1 MTDATVT
8 HALAPW
14 LERQRDRLIGHSGH
28 ALLLQGP
35 SGLGQYPLALALAQ
49 AWLCQQPVSV
59 PNGHALRG
67 CGTCASCHG
76 IAVRT
81 HPDLRVLMP
90 ETLMLELDWPLDE
103 SAQKDIDDKKRKAS
117 REIRVDAARDLIT
130 FTQRTASGDRGKVVL
145 IYPADRMNGVT
156 ANTLLKTLEE
166 PSGDTRFILATDA
179 QHLLLPTIRSRCVS
193 HDMVGPSHDEGVSW
207 LVTQGLNTALASVLL
222 KAAGGRPDDAL
233 SMSERGWTDA
243 RWSAIPKALRAGQ
256 LEPLQDVSGS
266 ELIEVL
272 QKVCHD
278 QLAVQVGGSPRF
290 FEVQALLPH
299 TSLTSLSAWSQ
310 ALQKSARTAEHP
322 FQAGLMLEA
331 LVGQARHALAPPQS

>member
-1 MTDATVT
+1 MSDASTPP
-8 HALAPW
+8 ALAPW
-14 LERQRDRLIGHSGH
+14 LARQLGRLVEHSGH

-49 AWLCQQPVSV
+49 AWLCHQPITSGGVR
-59 PNGHALRG
+59 RG

-90 ETLMLELDWPLDE
+90 ESLMLTLDWPLDE
-103 SAQKDIDDKKRKAS
+103 SAQKDIDDKKRKPS

-166 PSGDTRFILATDA
+166 PSGDTHFILATEA
-179 QHLLLPTIRSRCVS
+179 QHQLLPTIRSRCVA
-193 HDMVGPSHDEGVSW
+193 HPMEGPSPEEGVSW
-207 LVTQGLNTALASVLL
+207 LVAHGLPEPLASVLL
-222 KAAGGRPDDAL
+222 KAAGGRPEDAK
-233 SMSERGWTDA
+233 SMAERGWTDA
-243 RWSAIPKALRAGQ
+243 RWAAVPKALRAGQ
-256 LEPLQDVSGS
+256 VEPLQELGGA
-266 ELIEVL
+266 ELIDVL

-278 QLAVQVGGSPRF
+278 QLAVQVGGAPRF
-290 FEVQALLPH
+290 FAAQSLVSGTSLQAL
-299 TSLTSLSAWSQ
+299 SNWSQ
-310 ALQKSARTAEHP
+310 ALQRSARTADHP

-331 LVGQARHALAPPQS
+331 LVGQARHALSTRGA

>member
-1 MTDATVT
+1 MSNEASPTP
-8 HALAPW
+8 LAPW
-14 LERQRDRLIGHSGH
+14 LERQLDRLMGHSGH

-49 AWLCQQPVSV
+49 AWLCQRAGST
-59 PNGHALRG
+59 GAHRG
-67 CGTCASCHG
+67 CGVCSSCHS

-90 ETLMLELDWPLDE
+90 ETLMLQLDWPLDE
-103 SAQKDIDDKKRKAS
+103 SAQKEIDDKKRKPS

-130 FTQRTASGDRGKVVL
+130 FTQRTASGERGKVVL

-166 PSGDTRFILATDA
+166 PSGDTRFILATEA
-179 QHLLLPTIRSRCVS
+179 QHQLLPTIRSRCVA
-193 HDMVGPSHDEGVSW
+193 HPMEGPTQADGVSW
-207 LVTQGLNTALASVLL
+207 LNAQGLNDELASVLL
-222 KAAGGRPDDAL
+222 KAAGGRPEDAW
-233 SMSERGWTDA
+233 SMSQRGWTDA

-256 LEPLQDVSGS
+256 LEPLHDLGGA

-278 QLAVQVGGSPRF
+278 QMAVQVGGQPRF
-290 FEVQALLPH
+290 FAAQSLVSGTSLQAL
-299 TSLTSLSAWSQ
+299 SNWSQ
-310 ALQKSARTAEHP
+310 ALQRSARTAEHP

-331 LVGQARHALAPPQS
+331 MVGQARLALTTPGS

>member
-1 MTDATVT
+1 MSEAAVSNP
-8 HALAPW
+8 LAPW
-14 LERQRDRLIGHSGH
+14 LERQLDHLVDHNGH
-28 ALLLQGP
+28 ALLLHGP

-49 AWLCQQPVSV
+49 AWLCQQPSAST
-59 PNGHALRG
+59 PKRG
-67 CGTCASCHG
+67 CGVCPSCHG

-90 ETLMLELDWPLDE
+90 ETLMLELEWPLDE
-103 SAQKDIDDKKRKAS
+103 SAQKEIDDKKRKPS

-179 QHLLLPTIRSRCVS
+179 QHQLLPTIRSRCVA
-193 HDMVGPSHDEGVSW
+193 HAMEGPSPAEGVSW
-207 LVTQGLNTALASVLL
+207 LQAQGLSDPLASVLL
-222 KAAGGRPDDAL
+222 KAAGGRPEDAR
-233 SMSERGWTDA
+233 SMADRGWTDA

-256 LEPLQDVSGS
+256 IEPLQELGGA
-266 ELIEVL
+266 ELIDVL
-272 QKVCHD
+272 QRVCHD
-278 QLAVQVGGSPRF
+278 QLAVQVGGTPRF
-290 FEVQALLPH
+290 FAAQALVSG
-299 TSLTSLSAWSQ
+299 TSLQALSDWSQ
-310 ALQKSARTAEHP
+310 SLQRSARMADHP

-331 LVGQARHALAPPQS
+331 LVGQARHALAPHAS

>member
-1 MTDATVT
+1 MTAAASSP

-14 LERQRDRLIGHSGH
+14 LGRQFDRLVGHNGH

-49 AWLCQQPVSV
+49 AWLCHQPSSV
-59 PNGHALRG
+59 TGVRRG
-67 CGTCASCHG
+67 CGSCPSCHG

-90 ETLMLELDWPLDE
+90 ETLMLELEWPLDE

-130 FTQRTASGDRGKVVL
+130 FTQRTASGDHGKVVL

-179 QHLLLPTIRSRCVS
+179 QHQLLPTIRSRCVA
-193 HDMVGPSHDEGVSW
+193 HAMEGPSQDEGVAW
-207 LVTQGLNTALASVLL
+207 LTERGMSDALSSVLL
-222 KAAGGRPDDAL
+222 RAAGGRPEVAW
-233 SMSERGWTDA
+233 SMAERGWTDA
-243 RWSAIPKALRAGQ
+243 RWTAIPKALKAGQ
-256 LEPLQDVSGS
+256 VEPLQELSGA
-266 ELIEVL
+266 ELVDVL

-278 QLAVQVGGSPRF
+278 QLAIQVGASPRF
-290 FEVQALLPH
+290 FPLQALVTG
-299 TSLTSLSAWSQ
+299 TSLQSLSDWAQ
-310 ALQKSARTAEHP
+310 ALQRSARTADHP
-322 FQAGLMLEA
+322 FQPGLMLEA
-331 LVGQARHALAPPQS
+331 QVGQARHALTSRVS

>member
-1 MTDATVT
+1 MSETTPSPLT
-8 HALAPW
+8 LAPW
-14 LERQRDRLIGHSGH
+14 LERQLDRLFDHSGH

-49 AWLCQQPVSV
+49 AWLCQQPSKT
-59 PNGHALRG
+59 GTFRA
-67 CGTCASCHG
+67 CGTCPSCHG

-130 FTQRTASGDRGKVVL
+130 FTQRTASGDQGKVVL
-145 IYPADRMNGVT
+145 IFPADRMNGVT

-179 QHLLLPTIRSRCVS
+179 QHQLLPTIRSRCVA
-193 HDMVGPSHDEGVSW
+193 HAMEAPSHEEGESW
-207 LVTQGLNTALASVLL
+207 LQAQGMSHALASVLL
-222 KAAGGRPDDAL
+222 KAAGGRPEDAW

-243 RWSAIPKALRAGQ
+243 RWSAIPKALRTGQ
-256 LEPLQDVSGS
+256 IEPLQDLGGA
-266 ELIEVL
+266 ELIDVL

-278 QLAVQVGGSPRF
+278 QLAAQVGGPPRF
-290 FEVQALLPH
+290 FAAQSLVSG
-299 TSLTSLSAWSQ
+299 TSLQSLSDWAQ
-310 ALQKSARTAEHP
+310 LLQRSARSADHP
-322 FQAGLMLEA
+322 YQAGLMLEA
-331 LVGQARHALAPPQS
+331 LVGQARHALAPAVS

>member
-1 MTDATVT
+1 MSDA
-8 HALAPW
+8 ANAPPLAPW
-14 LERQRDRLIGHSGH
+14 LERQFSRLVEHSGH
-28 ALLLQGP
+28 ALLLHGP
-35 SGLGQYPLALALAQ
+35 SGLGQYPLALSLAQ
-49 AWLCQQPVSV
+49 AWLCHQPVTTGSR
-59 PNGHALRG
+59 RG
-67 CGTCASCHG
+67 CGVCASCHG

-103 SAQKDIDDKKRKAS
+103 SAQKDIDDKKRKPS

-166 PSGDTRFILATDA
+166 PSGDTRFLLATEA

-193 HDMVGPSHDEGVSW
+193 HALQGPSHDEGVTW
-207 LVTQGLNTALASVLL
+207 LKSQGLSDGLADGLL
-222 KAAGGRPDDAL
+222 RAAGGRPEDARV
-233 SMSERGWTDA
+233 MSERGWTDA
-243 RWSAIPKALRAGQ
+243 RWSAIPSALRAGQ
-256 LEPLQDVSGS
+256 LEPLQALGGT
-266 ELIEVL
+266 ELVEVL

-290 FEVQALLPH
+290 FSLQSLVAG
-299 TSLTSLSAWSQ
+299 TSLRALSDWSQ
-310 ALQKSARTAEHP
+310 ALKRSARSAEHP
-322 FQAGLMLEA
+322 YQAGLMLEA
-331 LVGQARHALAPPQS
+331 LVSQARQALASRGS